1 MHRRA
6 RSILRGEQGL
16 SMILVL
22 CIGALFVALSAAL
35 VYAASVLTANAN
47 RQLLEQE
54 AYQLATSFSD
64 VLEGELND
72 KDSSFAKFVN
82 GQFMF
87 SQSYGKDIYDLE
99 SQPKEF
105 VWKPNG
111 SQPDGGAEA
120 ITVTLRRRPGD
131 GADKLNQTANSTIAT
146 DLRNLLDTLEG
157 EDRKGMAIVD
167 LQLDITVTV
176 TKNGESFA
184 FTRTYDRTVK
194 YDSDGSQAKSYIFPK
209 VYYTINDGTTKYY
222 RISEL
227 TFFAPG
233 VGEKTID
240 DNNISSN
247 RLTFHC
253 DTSQQPD
260 SITSQRGE
268 TIVEVLV
275 SFLLLMIFT
284 SMFVVS
290 LRYARAM
297 SQKAETLRETAYAFC
312 AGLYPANNAAPNWV
326 KERDGL
332 EFSFGDYG
340 EFVVEGVELDSVET
354 SAEVTENGQKT
365 TEQHKFYRYSKSTA
379 EGTTNP

>member
-64 VLEGELND
+64 VLEGELNN

-82 GQFMF
+82 EQFMF

-105 VWKPNG
+105 AWKPDA

-131 GADKLNQTANSTIAT
+131 GADKLNQTANSTNAT

-157 EDRKGMAIVD
+157 ENRKGMEIVD

-194 YDSDGSQAKSYIFPK
+194 YDSDGSQAQSNKKFPK
-209 VYYTINDGTTKYY
+209 VYYTINDSTTEYY
-222 RISEL
+222 RINDL
-227 TFFAPG
+227 RFYAVG

-260 SITSQRGE
+260 SITYTRG
-268 TIVEVLV
+268 
-275 SFLLLMIFT
+275 
-284 SMFVVS
+284 
-290 LRYARAM
+290 AK
-297 SQKAETLRETAYAFC
+297 Q
-312 AGLYPANNAAPNWV
+312 
-326 KERDGL
+326 
-332 EFSFGDYG
+332 
-340 EFVVEGVELDSVET
+340 
-354 SAEVTENGQKT
+354 
-365 TEQHKFYRYSKSTA
+365 ST
-379 EGTTNP
+379 GTTQE

>member
-64 VLEGELND
+64 VLEGELN
-72 KDSSFAKFVN
+72 KRDSSFAKFVN
-82 GQFMF
+82 EQFMF

-105 VWKPNG
+105 AWKPKG
-111 SQPDGGAEA
+111 SQPNGGAEA
-120 ITVTLRRRPGD
+120 ITVTLRRRPGE
-131 GADKLNQTANSTIAT
+131 GADKLNQTANSTSVT
-146 DLRNLLDTLEG
+146 DLLNLLNTLEG
-157 EDRKGMAIVD
+157 EDRKGMEIVD

-184 FTRTYDRTVK
+184 FTRIYDRTVK
-194 YDSDGSQAKSYIFPK
+194 YDSDGSQAKSNKKFPK
-209 VYYTINDGTTKYY
+209 VYYTINDGPTKYY
-222 RISEL
+222 RIDAL
-227 TFFAPG
+227 TFYAPG
-233 VGEKTID
+233 VDDKAID
-240 DNNISSN
+240 DSNINNN

-260 SITSQRGE
+260 SITYTRG
-268 TIVEVLV
+268 
-275 SFLLLMIFT
+275 
-284 SMFVVS
+284 
-290 LRYARAM
+290 AK
-297 SQKAETLRETAYAFC
+297 Q
-312 AGLYPANNAAPNWV
+312 
-326 KERDGL
+326 
-332 EFSFGDYG
+332 
-340 EFVVEGVELDSVET
+340 
-354 SAEVTENGQKT
+354 
-365 TEQHKFYRYSKSTA
+365 ST
-379 EGTTNP
+379 GTTQE

>member
-64 VLEGELND
+64 VLEGELN
-72 KDSSFAKFVN
+72 KRDSSFAKFVN
-82 GQFMF
+82 EQFMF

-105 VWKPNG
+105 AWKPNG

-131 GADKLNQTANSTIAT
+131 GADKLNQTANSTSVT
-146 DLRNLLDTLEG
+146 DLLNLLNTLEG

-194 YDSDGSQAKSYIFPK
+194 YDSDGSQAKSNKKFPK
-209 VYYTINDGTTKYY
+209 VYYTINDGPTKYY
-222 RISEL
+222 RIDAL
-227 TFFAPG
+227 TFYAPG
-233 VGEKTID
+233 VDDKAID
-240 DNNISSN
+240 DSNINNN

-260 SITSQRGE
+260 SITYTRG
-268 TIVEVLV
+268 
-275 SFLLLMIFT
+275 
-284 SMFVVS
+284 
-290 LRYARAM
+290 AK
-297 SQKAETLRETAYAFC
+297 Q
-312 AGLYPANNAAPNWV
+312 
-326 KERDGL
+326 
-332 EFSFGDYG
+332 
-340 EFVVEGVELDSVET
+340 
-354 SAEVTENGQKT
+354 
-365 TEQHKFYRYSKSTA
+365 ST
-379 EGTTNP
+379 GTTQE

>member
-64 VLEGELND
+64 VLEGELN
-72 KDSSFAKFVN
+72 KRDSSFAKFVN
-82 GQFMF
+82 EQFMF

-105 VWKPNG
+105 AWKPKG

-131 GADKLNQTANSTIAT
+131 GADKLNQTANSDTASA
-146 DLRNLLDTLEG
+146 LLSEITPWEG
-157 EDRKGMAIVD
+157 GEGRGGMEIVD

-194 YDSDGSQAKSYIFPK
+194 YDSDGSQAKSKILPK
-209 VYYTINDGTTKYY
+209 VYYTINDGPTKYY
-222 RISEL
+222 RIDAL
-227 TFFAPG
+227 TFYAPG
-233 VGEKTID
+233 VDDKAID
-240 DNNISSN
+240 DSNIKSN

-260 SITSQRGE
+260 SITYTRG
-268 TIVEVLV
+268 
-275 SFLLLMIFT
+275 
-284 SMFVVS
+284 
-290 LRYARAM
+290 AK
-297 SQKAETLRETAYAFC
+297 Q
-312 AGLYPANNAAPNWV
+312 
-326 KERDGL
+326 
-332 EFSFGDYG
+332 
-340 EFVVEGVELDSVET
+340 
-354 SAEVTENGQKT
+354 
-365 TEQHKFYRYSKSTA
+365 ST
-379 EGTTNP
+379 GTTQE

>member
-64 VLEGELND
+64 VLEGELNN

-82 GQFMF
+82 EQFMF

-105 VWKPNG
+105 AWKPKG
-111 SQPDGGAEA
+111 SQPDGGAET
-120 ITVTLRRRPGD
+120 ITVTLRRRSGD
-131 GADKLNQTANSTIAT
+131 GADKLNQTANSTNAT

-194 YDSDGSQAKSYIFPK
+194 YDSDGSQAQSNKKFPK
-209 VYYTINDGTTKYY
+209 VYYTINDSTTEYY
-222 RISEL
+222 RINDL
-227 TFFAPG
+227 TFYAVG

-260 SITSQRGE
+260 SITYTRG
-268 TIVEVLV
+268 
-275 SFLLLMIFT
+275 
-284 SMFVVS
+284 
-290 LRYARAM
+290 AK
-297 SQKAETLRETAYAFC
+297 Q
-312 AGLYPANNAAPNWV
+312 
-326 KERDGL
+326 
-332 EFSFGDYG
+332 
-340 EFVVEGVELDSVET
+340 
-354 SAEVTENGQKT
+354 
-365 TEQHKFYRYSKSTA
+365 ST
-379 EGTTNP
+379 GTTQE

>member
-1 MHRRA
+1 
-6 RSILRGEQGL
+6 
-16 SMILVL
+16 MILVL

-64 VLEGELND
+64 VLEGELNN

-82 GQFMF
+82 EQFMF

-105 VWKPNG
+105 AWKPKG

-131 GADKLNQTANSTIAT
+131 GADKLNQTANSTSAT

-194 YDSDGSQAKSYIFPK
+194 YDSDGSQAKSKKLPK
-209 VYYTINDGTTKYY
+209 VYYTINDGPTKYY
-222 RISEL
+222 RIKAL
-227 TFFAPG
+227 TFYAPG
-233 VGEKTID
+233 SGDLTITD
-240 DNNISSN
+240 GNIASN

-260 SITSQRGE
+260 SITYTRG
-268 TIVEVLV
+268 
-275 SFLLLMIFT
+275 
-284 SMFVVS
+284 
-290 LRYARAM
+290 AK
-297 SQKAETLRETAYAFC
+297 Q
-312 AGLYPANNAAPNWV
+312 
-326 KERDGL
+326 
-332 EFSFGDYG
+332 
-340 EFVVEGVELDSVET
+340 
-354 SAEVTENGQKT
+354 
-365 TEQHKFYRYSKSTA
+365 ST
-379 EGTTNP
+379 GTTQE

>member
-64 VLEGELND
+64 VLKGELNK

-82 GQFMF
+82 EQFMF

-105 VWKPNG
+105 AWKPNG
-111 SQPDGGAEA
+111 GQPDGGAEA

-131 GADKLNQTANSTIAT
+131 GADKLNQTANSTSAT

-157 EDRKGMAIVD
+157 ENRKGMAIVD

-194 YDSDGSQAKSYIFPK
+194 YDSDGSQAQSNKKFPK
-209 VYYTINDGTTKYY
+209 VYYTINDSTTEYY
-222 RISEL
+222 RINDL
-227 TFFAPG
+227 TFYAVG

-260 SITSQRGE
+260 SITYTRG
-268 TIVEVLV
+268 
-275 SFLLLMIFT
+275 
-284 SMFVVS
+284 
-290 LRYARAM
+290 AK
-297 SQKAETLRETAYAFC
+297 Q
-312 AGLYPANNAAPNWV
+312 
-326 KERDGL
+326 
-332 EFSFGDYG
+332 
-340 EFVVEGVELDSVET
+340 
-354 SAEVTENGQKT
+354 
-365 TEQHKFYRYSKSTA
+365 ST
-379 EGTTNP
+379 GTTQE

>member
-105 VWKPNG
+105 AWKPNG

-131 GADKLNQTANSTIAT
+131 GADKLNQTANSTNAT

-157 EDRKGMAIVD
+157 ENRKGMAIVD

-194 YDSDGSQAKSYIFPK
+194 YDSDGSQAQSNKKFPK
-209 VYYTINDGTTKYY
+209 VYYTINDSTTEYY
-222 RISEL
+222 RINDL
-227 TFFAPG
+227 TFYAVG

-260 SITSQRGE
+260 SITYTRG
-268 TIVEVLV
+268 
-275 SFLLLMIFT
+275 
-284 SMFVVS
+284 
-290 LRYARAM
+290 
-297 SQKAETLRETAYAFC
+297 
-312 AGLYPANNAAPNWV
+312 V
-326 KERDGL
+326 K
-332 EFSFGDYG
+332 
-340 EFVVEGVELDSVET
+340 
-354 SAEVTENGQKT
+354 Q
-365 TEQHKFYRYSKSTA
+365 ST
-379 EGTTNP
+379 GTTQE

>member
-105 VWKPNG
+105 AWKPKG

-120 ITVTLRRRPGD
+120 VTVTLRRRPGD
-131 GADKLNQTANSTIAT
+131 GADKLNQTANSTNAT

-157 EDRKGMAIVD
+157 ENRKGMAIVD

-194 YDSDGSQAKSYIFPK
+194 YDSDGSQAQSNKKFPK
-209 VYYTINDGTTKYY
+209 VYYTINDSTTEYY
-222 RISEL
+222 RINDL
-227 TFFAPG
+227 TFYAVG

-260 SITSQRGE
+260 SITYTRG
-268 TIVEVLV
+268 
-275 SFLLLMIFT
+275 
-284 SMFVVS
+284 
-290 LRYARAM
+290 AK
-297 SQKAETLRETAYAFC
+297 Q
-312 AGLYPANNAAPNWV
+312 
-326 KERDGL
+326 
-332 EFSFGDYG
+332 
-340 EFVVEGVELDSVET
+340 
-354 SAEVTENGQKT
+354 
-365 TEQHKFYRYSKSTA
+365 ST
-379 EGTTNP
+379 GTTQE

>member
-64 VLEGELND
+64 VLEGELN
-72 KDSSFAKFVN
+72 KRDSSFAKFVN
-82 GQFMF
+82 EQFMF

-105 VWKPNG
+105 AWKPNG

-131 GADKLNQTANSTIAT
+131 GADKLNQTANSTSVT
-146 DLRNLLDTLEG
+146 DLLNLLNTLEG
-157 EDRKGMAIVD
+157 EDRKGMEIVD

-194 YDSDGSQAKSYIFPK
+194 YDSDGSQAKSNKKFPK
-209 VYYTINDGTTKYY
+209 VYYTINDGPTKYY
-222 RISEL
+222 RIDAL
-227 TFFAPG
+227 TFYAPG
-233 VGEKTID
+233 VDDKAID
-240 DNNISSN
+240 DSNISSN

-260 SITSQRGE
+260 SITYTRG
-268 TIVEVLV
+268 
-275 SFLLLMIFT
+275 
-284 SMFVVS
+284 
-290 LRYARAM
+290 AK
-297 SQKAETLRETAYAFC
+297 Q
-312 AGLYPANNAAPNWV
+312 
-326 KERDGL
+326 
-332 EFSFGDYG
+332 
-340 EFVVEGVELDSVET
+340 
-354 SAEVTENGQKT
+354 
-365 TEQHKFYRYSKSTA
+365 ST
-379 EGTTNP
+379 GTTQE

>member
-35 VYAASVLTANAN
+35 IYAASVLTANAN

-64 VLEGELND
+64 VLEEELN
-72 KDSSFAKFVN
+72 KRDSSFAKFVN
-82 GQFMF
+82 EQFMF

-105 VWKPNG
+105 AWKPNG

-131 GADKLNQTANSTIAT
+131 GADKLNQTANSTSAT

-194 YDSDGSQAKSYIFPK
+194 YDSDGSQAKSNKKFPK
-209 VYYTINDGTTKYY
+209 VYYTINDSTTEYY
-222 RISEL
+222 RISDL
-227 TFFAPG
+227 TFYAPG
-233 VGEKTID
+233 VGEQTID

-260 SITSQRGE
+260 SITYTRG
-268 TIVEVLV
+268 
-275 SFLLLMIFT
+275 
-284 SMFVVS
+284 
-290 LRYARAM
+290 AK
-297 SQKAETLRETAYAFC
+297 Q
-312 AGLYPANNAAPNWV
+312 
-326 KERDGL
+326 
-332 EFSFGDYG
+332 
-340 EFVVEGVELDSVET
+340 
-354 SAEVTENGQKT
+354 
-365 TEQHKFYRYSKSTA
+365 ST
-379 EGTTNP
+379 GTTQE

>member
-64 VLEGELND
+64 VLEGELNK

-82 GQFMF
+82 EQFMF

-105 VWKPNG
+105 AWKPNG

-131 GADKLNQTANSTIAT
+131 GADKLNQTANSTNAT

-157 EDRKGMAIVD
+157 ENRKGMAIVD

-194 YDSDGSQAKSYIFPK
+194 YDSDGSQAQSNKKFPK
-209 VYYTINDGTTKYY
+209 VYYTINDSTTEYY
-222 RISEL
+222 RINDL
-227 TFFAPG
+227 TFYAVG

-260 SITSQRGE
+260 SITYTRG
-268 TIVEVLV
+268 
-275 SFLLLMIFT
+275 
-284 SMFVVS
+284 
-290 LRYARAM
+290 AK
-297 SQKAETLRETAYAFC
+297 Q
-312 AGLYPANNAAPNWV
+312 
-326 KERDGL
+326 
-332 EFSFGDYG
+332 
-340 EFVVEGVELDSVET
+340 
-354 SAEVTENGQKT
+354 
-365 TEQHKFYRYSKSTA
+365 ST
-379 EGTTNP
+379 GTTQE

>member
-6 RSILRGEQGL
+6 RRILRGEQGL

-64 VLEGELND
+64 VLEGELN
-72 KDSSFAKFVN
+72 KRDSSFAKFVN
-82 GQFMF
+82 EQFMF

-105 VWKPNG
+105 AWKPKG

-131 GADKLNQTANSTIAT
+131 GADKLNQTANSTNAT
-146 DLRNLLDTLEG
+146 DLRNLFDTLEG

-194 YDSDGSQAKSYIFPK
+194 YDSDGSQAQSNKKFPK
-209 VYYTINDGTTKYY
+209 VYYTINDSTTEYY
-222 RISEL
+222 RINDL
-227 TFFAPG
+227 TFYAVG

-260 SITSQRGE
+260 SITYTRG
-268 TIVEVLV
+268 
-275 SFLLLMIFT
+275 
-284 SMFVVS
+284 
-290 LRYARAM
+290 AK
-297 SQKAETLRETAYAFC
+297 Q
-312 AGLYPANNAAPNWV
+312 
-326 KERDGL
+326 
-332 EFSFGDYG
+332 
-340 EFVVEGVELDSVET
+340 
-354 SAEVTENGQKT
+354 
-365 TEQHKFYRYSKSTA
+365 ST
-379 EGTTNP
+379 GTTQE

>member
-64 VLEGELND
+64 VLEGELN
-72 KDSSFAKFVN
+72 KRDSSFAKFVN
-82 GQFMF
+82 EQFMF

-105 VWKPNG
+105 AWKPKG

-131 GADKLNQTANSTIAT
+131 GADKLNQTANSTSVT
-146 DLRNLLDTLEG
+146 DLLNLLNTLEG
-157 EDRKGMAIVD
+157 EDRKGMEIVD

-194 YDSDGSQAKSYIFPK
+194 YDSDGSQAKSNKKFPK
-209 VYYTINDGTTKYY
+209 VYYTINDGPTKYY
-222 RISEL
+222 RIDAL
-227 TFFAPG
+227 TFYAPG
-233 VGEKTID
+233 VDDKAID
-240 DNNISSN
+240 DSNIKSN

-260 SITSQRGE
+260 SITYTRG
-268 TIVEVLV
+268 
-275 SFLLLMIFT
+275 
-284 SMFVVS
+284 
-290 LRYARAM
+290 AK
-297 SQKAETLRETAYAFC
+297 Q
-312 AGLYPANNAAPNWV
+312 
-326 KERDGL
+326 
-332 EFSFGDYG
+332 
-340 EFVVEGVELDSVET
+340 
-354 SAEVTENGQKT
+354 
-365 TEQHKFYRYSKSTA
+365 ST
-379 EGTTNP
+379 GTTQE

>member
-64 VLEGELND
+64 VLEGELNK

-82 GQFMF
+82 EKFMF
-87 SQSYGKDIYDLE
+87 SQSYGKEIYDLE
-99 SQPKEF
+99 SQPTTFSLNLKKSK
-105 VWKPNG
+105 VAA
-111 SQPDGGAEA
+111 DGADS
-120 ITVTLRRRPGD
+120 ITVTLRRRPGE
-131 GADKLNQTANSTIAT
+131 GADKLNQTANSTTQSA
-146 DLRNLLDTLEG
+146 LLGEITPWEG
-157 EDRKGMAIVD
+157 ENRKGMEIVD

-194 YDSDGSQAKSYIFPK
+194 YDSDGSKAKSYIFPK
-209 VYYTINDGTTKYY
+209 VYYTINGGITKYY
-222 RISEL
+222 RIKEL
-227 TFFAPG
+227 TFYAPG
-233 VGEKTID
+233 LPEVTID
-240 DNNISSN
+240 DKNIDSN

-260 SITSQRGE
+260 SITYTRG
-268 TIVEVLV
+268 
-275 SFLLLMIFT
+275 
-284 SMFVVS
+284 
-290 LRYARAM
+290 AK
-297 SQKAETLRETAYAFC
+297 Q
-312 AGLYPANNAAPNWV
+312 
-326 KERDGL
+326 
-332 EFSFGDYG
+332 
-340 EFVVEGVELDSVET
+340 
-354 SAEVTENGQKT
+354 
-365 TEQHKFYRYSKSTA
+365 ST
-379 EGTTNP
+379 GTTQE

>member
-64 VLEGELND
+64 VLEEELNK

-82 GQFMF
+82 EQFMF

-105 VWKPNG
+105 AWKPNG

-131 GADKLNQTANSTIAT
+131 GADKLNQTANSTNAT

-157 EDRKGMAIVD
+157 ENRKGMAIVD

-194 YDSDGSQAKSYIFPK
+194 YDSDGSQAQSNKKFPK
-209 VYYTINDGTTKYY
+209 VYYTINDSTTEYY
-222 RISEL
+222 RINDL
-227 TFFAPG
+227 TFYAVG

-260 SITSQRGE
+260 SITYTRG
-268 TIVEVLV
+268 
-275 SFLLLMIFT
+275 
-284 SMFVVS
+284 
-290 LRYARAM
+290 AK
-297 SQKAETLRETAYAFC
+297 Q
-312 AGLYPANNAAPNWV
+312 
-326 KERDGL
+326 
-332 EFSFGDYG
+332 
-340 EFVVEGVELDSVET
+340 
-354 SAEVTENGQKT
+354 
-365 TEQHKFYRYSKSTA
+365 ST
-379 EGTTNP
+379 GTTQE

>member
-64 VLEGELND
+64 VLEGELNN

-105 VWKPNG
+105 AWKPNG

-131 GADKLNQTANSTIAT
+131 GADKLNQTANSTSAT

-157 EDRKGMAIVD
+157 ESRKGMEIVD

-194 YDSDGSQAKSYIFPK
+194 YSSNDRATSK
-209 VYYTINDGTTKYY
+209 VYYTVNGGTTKYY
-222 RISEL
+222 REDAL
-227 TFFAPG
+227 TFVAAG
-233 VGEKTID
+233 QEKLEIKD
-240 DNNISSN
+240 DNITSN

-260 SITSQRGE
+260 SITYTRG
-268 TIVEVLV
+268 
-275 SFLLLMIFT
+275 
-284 SMFVVS
+284 
-290 LRYARAM
+290 AK
-297 SQKAETLRETAYAFC
+297 Q
-312 AGLYPANNAAPNWV
+312 
-326 KERDGL
+326 
-332 EFSFGDYG
+332 
-340 EFVVEGVELDSVET
+340 
-354 SAEVTENGQKT
+354 
-365 TEQHKFYRYSKSTA
+365 ST
-379 EGTTNP
+379 GTTQE

>member
-64 VLEGELND
+64 VLEGELN
-72 KDSSFAKFVN
+72 KRDSSFAKFVN
-82 GQFMF
+82 EQFMF

-105 VWKPNG
+105 AWKPNG

-131 GADKLNQTANSTIAT
+131 GADKLNQTANSTSAT

-194 YDSDGSQAKSYIFPK
+194 YDSDGSQAKNDKKFPK
-209 VYYTINDGTTKYY
+209 VYYTINDSTTEYY
-222 RISEL
+222 RISDL
-227 TFFAPG
+227 TFYAPG
-233 VGEKTID
+233 VGEQTID
-240 DNNISSN
+240 DKNIGSN

-260 SITSQRGE
+260 SITYTRG
-268 TIVEVLV
+268 
-275 SFLLLMIFT
+275 
-284 SMFVVS
+284 
-290 LRYARAM
+290 AK
-297 SQKAETLRETAYAFC
+297 Q
-312 AGLYPANNAAPNWV
+312 
-326 KERDGL
+326 
-332 EFSFGDYG
+332 
-340 EFVVEGVELDSVET
+340 
-354 SAEVTENGQKT
+354 
-365 TEQHKFYRYSKSTA
+365 ST
-379 EGTTNP
+379 GTTQE

>member
-64 VLEGELND
+64 VLEGELN
-72 KDSSFAKFVN
+72 KQDSSFAEFVN
-82 GQFMF
+82 EQFMF

-105 VWKPNG
+105 AWKPNG

-131 GADKLNQTANSTIAT
+131 GADKLNQTANSETASA
-146 DLRNLLDTLEG
+146 LLGEIKPWEG
-157 EDRKGMAIVD
+157 GENRKGMAIVD

-194 YDSDGSQAKSYIFPK
+194 YDSDGSKAKDNKFPK
-209 VYYTINDGTTKYY
+209 VYYTINNSTTKYY
-222 RISEL
+222 RVRDL
-227 TFFAPG
+227 TFYARG
-233 VGEKTID
+233 GGEVTID
-240 DNNISSN
+240 NNNISSN

-260 SITSQRGE
+260 SITYTRG
-268 TIVEVLV
+268 
-275 SFLLLMIFT
+275 
-284 SMFVVS
+284 
-290 LRYARAM
+290 AK
-297 SQKAETLRETAYAFC
+297 Q
-312 AGLYPANNAAPNWV
+312 
-326 KERDGL
+326 
-332 EFSFGDYG
+332 
-340 EFVVEGVELDSVET
+340 
-354 SAEVTENGQKT
+354 
-365 TEQHKFYRYSKSTA
+365 ST
-379 EGTTNP
+379 GTTQE

>member
-35 VYAASVLTANAN
+35 AYAASVLTANAN

-64 VLEGELND
+64 VLEGELN
-72 KDSSFAKFVN
+72 KRDSSFAKFVN
-82 GQFMF
+82 EQFMF

-105 VWKPNG
+105 AWKPNG

-131 GADKLNQTANSTIAT
+131 GADKLNQTANSTSVT
-146 DLRNLLDTLEG
+146 DLLNLLNTLEG
-157 EDRKGMAIVD
+157 EDRKGMEIVD

-194 YDSDGSQAKSYIFPK
+194 YDSDGSQAKSNKKFPK
-209 VYYTINDGTTKYY
+209 VYYTINDGPTKYY
-222 RISEL
+222 RIDAL
-227 TFFAPG
+227 TFYAPG
-233 VGEKTID
+233 VDDKAID
-240 DNNISSN
+240 DSNISSN

-260 SITSQRGE
+260 SITYTRG
-268 TIVEVLV
+268 
-275 SFLLLMIFT
+275 
-284 SMFVVS
+284 
-290 LRYARAM
+290 AK
-297 SQKAETLRETAYAFC
+297 Q
-312 AGLYPANNAAPNWV
+312 
-326 KERDGL
+326 
-332 EFSFGDYG
+332 
-340 EFVVEGVELDSVET
+340 
-354 SAEVTENGQKT
+354 
-365 TEQHKFYRYSKSTA
+365 ST
-379 EGTTNP
+379 GTTQE

>member
-64 VLEGELND
+64 VLEGELNN

-105 VWKPNG
+105 AWKPNG

-131 GADKLNQTANSTIAT
+131 GADKLNQTANSTNAT

-157 EDRKGMAIVD
+157 ENRKGMAIVD

-194 YDSDGSQAKSYIFPK
+194 YDSDGSQAKSNKIFPK
-209 VYYTINDGTTKYY
+209 VYYTINDSTTEYY
-222 RISEL
+222 RINDV
-227 TFFAPG
+227 TFYAPG
-233 VGEKTID
+233 IGEKIID
-240 DNNISSN
+240 DNNISNN

-260 SITSQRGE
+260 SITYTRG
-268 TIVEVLV
+268 
-275 SFLLLMIFT
+275 
-284 SMFVVS
+284 
-290 LRYARAM
+290 AK
-297 SQKAETLRETAYAFC
+297 Q
-312 AGLYPANNAAPNWV
+312 
-326 KERDGL
+326 
-332 EFSFGDYG
+332 
-340 EFVVEGVELDSVET
+340 
-354 SAEVTENGQKT
+354 
-365 TEQHKFYRYSKSTA
+365 ST
-379 EGTTNP
+379 GTTQE

>member
-64 VLEGELND
+64 VLEGELN
-72 KDSSFAKFVN
+72 KRDSSFAKFVN
-82 GQFMF
+82 EQFMF

-105 VWKPNG
+105 AWKPKG

-120 ITVTLRRRPGD
+120 ITVTLRRRPGE
-131 GADKLNQTANSTIAT
+131 GADKLNQTANSTSVT
-146 DLRNLLDTLEG
+146 DLLNLLNTLEG
-157 EDRKGMAIVD
+157 EDRKGMEIVD

-194 YDSDGSQAKSYIFPK
+194 YDSDGSQAKSNKKFPK
-209 VYYTINDGTTKYY
+209 VYYTINDGPTKYY
-222 RISEL
+222 RIDAL
-227 TFFAPG
+227 TFYAPG
-233 VGEKTID
+233 VDDKAID
-240 DNNISSN
+240 DSNINNN

-260 SITSQRGE
+260 SITYTRG
-268 TIVEVLV
+268 
-275 SFLLLMIFT
+275 
-284 SMFVVS
+284 
-290 LRYARAM
+290 AK
-297 SQKAETLRETAYAFC
+297 Q
-312 AGLYPANNAAPNWV
+312 
-326 KERDGL
+326 
-332 EFSFGDYG
+332 
-340 EFVVEGVELDSVET
+340 
-354 SAEVTENGQKT
+354 
-365 TEQHKFYRYSKSTA
+365 ST
-379 EGTTNP
+379 GTTQE

>member
-64 VLEGELND
+64 VLEGELNK

-82 GQFMF
+82 EQFMF

-105 VWKPNG
+105 AWKPKG

-131 GADKLNQTANSTIAT
+131 GADKLNQTANSDTASA
-146 DLRNLLDTLEG
+146 LLSEITPWEG
-157 EDRKGMAIVD
+157 GEGRGGMAIVD

-194 YDSDGSQAKSYIFPK
+194 YNSDGSQAKSKKLPK
-209 VYYTINDGTTKYY
+209 AYYTINDGPTKYY
-222 RISEL
+222 RIKAL
-227 TFFAPG
+227 TFYAPG
-233 VGEKTID
+233 SPDLTITD
-240 DNNISSN
+240 DNIGSY

-253 DTSQQPD
+253 DISQQPD
-260 SITSQRGE
+260 SITYTRG
-268 TIVEVLV
+268 
-275 SFLLLMIFT
+275 
-284 SMFVVS
+284 
-290 LRYARAM
+290 AK
-297 SQKAETLRETAYAFC
+297 Q
-312 AGLYPANNAAPNWV
+312 
-326 KERDGL
+326 
-332 EFSFGDYG
+332 
-340 EFVVEGVELDSVET
+340 
-354 SAEVTENGQKT
+354 
-365 TEQHKFYRYSKSTA
+365 ST
-379 EGTTNP
+379 GTTQE

>member
-64 VLEGELND
+64 VLEGELN
-72 KDSSFAKFVN
+72 KRDSSFAKFVN
-82 GQFMF
+82 EQFMF

-105 VWKPNG
+105 AWKPDA

-131 GADKLNQTANSTIAT
+131 GADKLNQTANSTNAT

-157 EDRKGMAIVD
+157 ENRKGMEIVD

-194 YDSDGSQAKSYIFPK
+194 YDSDGSQAQSNKKFPK
-209 VYYTINDGTTKYY
+209 VYYTINDSTTEYY
-222 RISEL
+222 RINDL
-227 TFFAPG
+227 RFYAVG

-240 DNNISSN
+240 DNNISSY

-260 SITSQRGE
+260 SITYTRG
-268 TIVEVLV
+268 
-275 SFLLLMIFT
+275 
-284 SMFVVS
+284 
-290 LRYARAM
+290 AK
-297 SQKAETLRETAYAFC
+297 Q
-312 AGLYPANNAAPNWV
+312 
-326 KERDGL
+326 
-332 EFSFGDYG
+332 
-340 EFVVEGVELDSVET
+340 
-354 SAEVTENGQKT
+354 
-365 TEQHKFYRYSKSTA
+365 ST
-379 EGTTNP
+379 GTTQE

>member
-64 VLEGELND
+64 VLEGELNN
-72 KDSSFAKFVN
+72 KDSGFAKFVN
-82 GQFMF
+82 EQFMF

-105 VWKPNG
+105 AWKPNG

-131 GADKLNQTANSTIAT
+131 GADKLNQTANSTNAT

-157 EDRKGMAIVD
+157 ENRKGMEIVD

-194 YDSDGSQAKSYIFPK
+194 YDSDGSQAQSNKKFPK
-209 VYYTINDGTTKYY
+209 VYYTINDSTTEYY
-222 RISEL
+222 RINDL
-227 TFFAPG
+227 TFYAVG

-260 SITSQRGE
+260 SITYTRG
-268 TIVEVLV
+268 
-275 SFLLLMIFT
+275 
-284 SMFVVS
+284 
-290 LRYARAM
+290 AK
-297 SQKAETLRETAYAFC
+297 Q
-312 AGLYPANNAAPNWV
+312 
-326 KERDGL
+326 
-332 EFSFGDYG
+332 
-340 EFVVEGVELDSVET
+340 
-354 SAEVTENGQKT
+354 
-365 TEQHKFYRYSKSTA
+365 ST
-379 EGTTNP
+379 GTTQE

>member
-64 VLEGELND
+64 VLEGELN
-72 KDSSFAKFVN
+72 KRDSSFAKFVN

-99 SQPKEF
+99 SQPTTFSLNLKESK
-105 VWKPNG
+105 VAA
-111 SQPDGGAEA
+111 DGADS

-131 GADKLNQTANSTIAT
+131 GADKLNQTANSTTASA
-146 DLRNLLDTLEG
+146 LLGEIKPWEG
-157 EDRKGMAIVD
+157 GENRKGMAIVD

-194 YDSDGSQAKSYIFPK
+194 YSSDNKATSK
-209 VYYTINDGTTKYY
+209 VYYTVNGGTTKYY
-222 RISEL
+222 REDAL
-227 TFFAPG
+227 TFVAAG
-233 VGEKTID
+233 IIGKLEIKD
-240 DNNISSN
+240 DNIKSN

-260 SITSQRGE
+260 SITYTRG
-268 TIVEVLV
+268 
-275 SFLLLMIFT
+275 
-284 SMFVVS
+284 
-290 LRYARAM
+290 AK
-297 SQKAETLRETAYAFC
+297 Q
-312 AGLYPANNAAPNWV
+312 
-326 KERDGL
+326 
-332 EFSFGDYG
+332 
-340 EFVVEGVELDSVET
+340 
-354 SAEVTENGQKT
+354 
-365 TEQHKFYRYSKSTA
+365 ST
-379 EGTTNP
+379 GTTQE

>member
-64 VLEGELND
+64 VLEGELNN

-82 GQFMF
+82 EQFMF

-105 VWKPNG
+105 AWKPNG

-131 GADKLNQTANSTIAT
+131 GADKLNQTANSTSAT

-194 YDSDGSQAKSYIFPK
+194 YDSDGSQAQSNKKFPK
-209 VYYTINDGTTKYY
+209 VYYTINDSTTEYY
-222 RISEL
+222 RINDL
-227 TFFAPG
+227 TFYAVG

-260 SITSQRGE
+260 SITYTRG
-268 TIVEVLV
+268 
-275 SFLLLMIFT
+275 
-284 SMFVVS
+284 
-290 LRYARAM
+290 AK
-297 SQKAETLRETAYAFC
+297 Q
-312 AGLYPANNAAPNWV
+312 
-326 KERDGL
+326 
-332 EFSFGDYG
+332 
-340 EFVVEGVELDSVET
+340 
-354 SAEVTENGQKT
+354 
-365 TEQHKFYRYSKSTA
+365 ST
-379 EGTTNP
+379 GTTQE

>member
-22 CIGALFVALSAAL
+22 CIGALFVELSAAL

-64 VLEGELND
+64 VLEEELN
-72 KDSSFAKFVN
+72 KKNSSFAKFVN
-82 GQFMF
+82 EQFMF

-105 VWKPNG
+105 AWKPDA
-111 SQPDGGAEA
+111 SQPDAGAEA

-131 GADKLNQTANSTIAT
+131 GADKLNQTANSTSAT
-146 DLRNLLDTLEG
+146 DLRDLLNTLEG
-157 EDRKGMAIVD
+157 ENRKGMEIVD

-194 YDSDGSQAKSYIFPK
+194 YDSDGSKAKDNKFPK
-209 VYYTINDGTTKYY
+209 VYYTISDGITKYY
-222 RISEL
+222 RISDL
-227 TFFAPG
+227 KFYALG
-233 VGEKTID
+233 GGEVTID
-240 DNNISSN
+240 NNNISSN

-260 SITSQRGE
+260 SITYTRG
-268 TIVEVLV
+268 
-275 SFLLLMIFT
+275 
-284 SMFVVS
+284 
-290 LRYARAM
+290 AK
-297 SQKAETLRETAYAFC
+297 Q
-312 AGLYPANNAAPNWV
+312 
-326 KERDGL
+326 
-332 EFSFGDYG
+332 
-340 EFVVEGVELDSVET
+340 
-354 SAEVTENGQKT
+354 
-365 TEQHKFYRYSKSTA
+365 ST
-379 EGTTNP
+379 GTTQE

>member
-64 VLEGELND
+64 VMEGELN
-72 KDSSFAKFVN
+72 KRDSSFAKFVN
-82 GQFMF
+82 EQFMF

-105 VWKPNG
+105 AWKPKG

-131 GADKLNQTANSTIAT
+131 GADKLNQTANSTSVT
-146 DLRNLLDTLEG
+146 DLLNLLNTLEG
-157 EDRKGMAIVD
+157 EDRKGMEIVD

-194 YDSDGSQAKSYIFPK
+194 YDSDGSQAKSNKKFPK
-209 VYYTINDGTTKYY
+209 VYYTINDGPTKYY
-222 RISEL
+222 RIDAL
-227 TFFAPG
+227 TFYAPG
-233 VGEKTID
+233 VDDKAID
-240 DNNISSN
+240 DSNISSN

-260 SITSQRGE
+260 SITYTRG
-268 TIVEVLV
+268 
-275 SFLLLMIFT
+275 
-284 SMFVVS
+284 
-290 LRYARAM
+290 AK
-297 SQKAETLRETAYAFC
+297 Q
-312 AGLYPANNAAPNWV
+312 
-326 KERDGL
+326 
-332 EFSFGDYG
+332 
-340 EFVVEGVELDSVET
+340 
-354 SAEVTENGQKT
+354 
-365 TEQHKFYRYSKSTA
+365 ST
-379 EGTTNP
+379 GTTQE